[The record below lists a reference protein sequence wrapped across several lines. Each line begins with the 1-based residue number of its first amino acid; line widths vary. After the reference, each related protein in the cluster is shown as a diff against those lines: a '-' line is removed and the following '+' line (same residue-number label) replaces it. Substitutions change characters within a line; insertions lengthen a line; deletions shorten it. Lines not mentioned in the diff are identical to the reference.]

1 MYTKRIRVIRV
12 VGVAI
17 SITIDDGAAGSKRMG
32 WQVDVEVQPLHFL
45 LGPLEILSGA
55 LLRTCRANL

>member
-1 MYTKRIRVIRV
+1 MYTKRIGVICV

-17 SITIDDGAAGSKRMG
+17 SITIDDGAVVSKRMRR
-32 WQVDVEVQPLHFL
+32 QVDVEVQPLHFL

-55 LLRTCRANL
+55 LLRTCSANL